1 MRKKSAK
8 AELTEDLSI
17 PKSGVFSINTILK
30 HCNGWERG
38 KEYIFMVFFFYFDFS
53 FYGAN
58 GIKNKL
64 KKVTFMYFYII
75 IYIFPL

>member
-17 PKSGVFSINTILK
+17 PKSGVFSINTLLK
-30 HCNGWERG
+30 HCNEWERG
-38 KEYIFMVFFFYFDFS
+38 KEYIFMVFFSYFEFS

-64 KKVTFMYFYII
+64 KKVALC
-75 IYIFPL
+75 IFI